1 MLAGVKGNN
10 NCVYFYYLW
19 PATVYWR
26 IFYFVFVCGPMCRK
40 KVEHHCYDRALG
52 YRDYYVPR
60 IKRTDTKLLTDVKQQ
75 NATWSD
81 SFCYSIIDFLWQKI

>member
-1 MLAGVKGNN
+1 M
-10 NCVYFYYLW
+10 F
-19 PATVYWR
+19 
-26 IFYFVFVCGPMCRK
+26 IFIIGGPQRRFFIFSFVCGRTCRK

-60 IKRTDTKLLTDVKQQ
+60 IERTETKLLMYVKQQ

-81 SFCYSIIDFLWQKI
+81 SLCYSIIDYLWRKI